1 MKVSISKIDEVERD
15 WSQIKL
21 TLKNV
26 NRQEAKSVPLSAR
39 LPQARKP
46 NNLNSEGFIRPI
58 RG

>member
-26 NRQEAKSVPLSAR
+26 NRQGDNSVPLSAR
-39 LPQARKP
+39 LPQVSKL
-46 NNLNSEGFIRPI
+46 NNLNSEGFIQPI